1 MTENKS
7 TMTETAVITQHPDYR
22 TEIADILR
30 SNLTPRKMQERLLQY
45 HENDIAAA
53 LELLKKDE
61 RMRLYSIL
69 QTDTLAS
76 VLEYAGLLEEYM
88 GELSIRKRVE
98 ILSRVE
104 PCTAVEYLAQLEKAE
119 RNVLIELMD
128 EDVRREITLLSSFD
142 DDEIGSRMTTNYI
155 CVHSGVSVR
164 EAMHELIEQA
174 ADNDNISTLYVV
186 DEEDMFVGAI
196 DLKDLIIAR
205 EGTRLESI
213 TMTSYPYVYANEQI
227 EDCIERL
234 KEYSEDSIPVLDA
247 DNRLKGVLTSQDITQ
262 LVDDEMGE
270 DYARLAGLSAEEDL
284 KEPLKRSIG
293 KRLPWLMVLLGLG
306 LVVSSVVG
314 MFEHVV
320 AHLTLIVSFQS
331 LILDM
336 AGNVGTQSLAVTIR
350 VLMDEQISGRQKL
363 FLIGKEARVG
373 LVNGLIL
380 GTLSVVCI
388 GLYLVALKGQTVMM
402 AFSVSLCTGIALV
415 VSILLSS
422 ICGTAVPL
430 AFKKMNVDPAV
441 ASGPLITTI
450 NDLVAVV
457 SYYGLAWLLL
467 IRVLHL

>member
-1 MTENKS
+1 MMENKS
-7 TMTETAVITQHPDYR
+7 TMTENAVITQHPDYR

-104 PCTAVEYLAQLEKAE
+104 PGTAVEYLAQLEKAE

-213 TMTSYPYVYANEQI
+213 TMSSYPYVYANEQI
-227 EDCIERL
+227 EDCIERM

-247 DNRLKGVLTSQDITQ
+247 DNRPKGVLTSQDITQ

>member
-104 PCTAVEYLAQLEKAE
+104 PGTAVEYLAQLEKAE

-213 TMTSYPYVYANEQI
+213 TMSSYPYVYANEQI
-227 EDCIERL
+227 EDCIERM

>member
-1 MTENKS
+1 MTENRS
-7 TMTETAVITQHPDYR
+7 AMTETAVITQHPDYR

-30 SNLTPRKMQERLLQY
+30 SNLTPKRMQERLLQY

-104 PCTAVEYLAQLEKAE
+104 PGTAVEYLAQLEKAE

-227 EDCIERL
+227 EDCIERM

-284 KEPLKRSIG
+284 QEPLKRSIG

>member
-7 TMTETAVITQHPDYR
+7 TMTETDVITQHPDYR

-104 PCTAVEYLAQLEKAE
+104 PGTAVEYLAQLEKAE

-213 TMTSYPYVYANEQI
+213 TMSSYPYVYANEQI
-227 EDCIERL
+227 EDCIERM

-380 GTLSVVCI
+380 GALSVVCI

-457 SYYGLAWLLL
+457 SYYGLAWMLL